1 MIIAKLDPLLRAQ
14 IKSSRPIPGVRAGSA
29 VVWSDERLL
38 VVQDDASSAAWVDP
52 GTFAVEL
59 LRIEGDGGHRTKAE
73 KLDFEAAFV
82 AFGGTIYI
90 LGSGSTKARR
100 RVARVEPFAG
110 AHSTVL
116 VVDCTPLF
124 EALEAALGGMP
135 NIEGAV
141 LEGSSV
147 RLFHRGC
154 AGDPSATMLV
164 PLRALEGHEAPVSE
178 LQRYDLGSAAGVP
191 LTFTDAAPCGSRTMY
206 LAVAEET
213 PNAVD
218 DGPIAGAAVGL
229 LDGER
234 ASYTLLLEPDGTP
247 TKKKVEGV
255 AFDPRTK
262 MGYLVTDPDD
272 PKQPAELCAFSFEGF

>member
-1 MIIAKLDPLLRAQ
+1 MITAKLDPLLRARIQ
-14 IKSSRPIPGVRAGSA
+14 SSRPIPGVRAGSA
-29 VVWSDERLL
+29 VVWSEERLL

-59 LRIEGDGGHRTKAE
+59 HRLEGDGGPRSKAD
-73 KLDFEAAFV
+73 KLDLEAAFT

-90 LGSGSTKARR
+90 VGSGSTKARR
-100 RVARVEPFAG
+100 RVARVEPFDG

-116 VVDCTPLF
+116 VMDCAPLF
-124 EALEAALGGMP
+124 EALEAALGGVP

-141 LEGSSV
+141 LEGASV

-154 AGDPSATMLV
+154 GSDLSATMLV
-164 PLRALEGHEAPVSE
+164 PLRALEGHEARVSE

-191 LTFTDAAPCGSRTMY
+191 LTFTDAAPCGSRAMY
-206 LAVAEET
+206 LAVAEDT
-213 PNAVD
+213 PNAID
-218 DGPIAGAAVGL
+218 DGPITGAAVGL

-247 TKKKVEGV
+247 TTKKVEGV
-255 AFDPRTK
+255 AFDPRTR

-272 PKQPAELCAFSFEGF
+272 PDHPAELCAFSFEGF